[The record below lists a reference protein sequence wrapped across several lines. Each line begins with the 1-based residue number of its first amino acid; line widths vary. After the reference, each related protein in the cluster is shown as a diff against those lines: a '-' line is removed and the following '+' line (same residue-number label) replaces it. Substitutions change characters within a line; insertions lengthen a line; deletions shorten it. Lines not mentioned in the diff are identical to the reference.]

1 MRKIRI
7 PENLTTLAFK
17 AIKDYIWEGHL
28 DEGARLTE
36 ESLSRWLG
44 ISKSPIRE
52 ALNRLEA
59 EGLIRIEQRRGAYLR
74 KFSIKE
80 IGDIYDVRAALEVHA
95 VARLQVTPQLIER
108 LRESVERLKEHREKN
123 DKFRHLE
130 EAVNFHSIL
139 AAGTGNEHLG
149 KLLDTLH
156 CQVWQFRRESY
167 DAAKSNAYDSHD
179 AIVKALALGDKTEAQ
194 RLMHEHVSGVGQ
206 KLIAQLLVSREK
218 QESVPAGPVALPRR
232 SQAFSRRQAL

>member
-1 MRKIRI
+1 MKKIRI

-36 ESLSRWLG
+36 ESLSQWLG

-74 KFSIKE
+74 TFSIKE
-80 IGDIYDVRAALEVHA
+80 ISDLYGVREALEVHA
-95 VARLQVTPQLIER
+95 VATVDVTPELIQR
-108 LRESVERLKEHREKN
+108 LRESVDRLGEYKEMNH
-123 DKFRHLE
+123 KFRHLE
-130 EAVNFHSIL
+130 EAVNFHAIL
-139 AAGTGNEHLG
+139 AAGTGNEHLA

-156 CQVWQFRRESY
+156 QQVWLFRRRTY
-167 DAAKSNAYDSHD
+167 DAAKSNAYDSHK
-179 AIVKALALGDKTEAQ
+179 AIVNALARGDKEEAQ
-194 RLMHEHVSGVGQ
+194 RFMREHISGLRNKMITHLTQERPETISAGRVVS
-206 KLIAQLLVSREK
+206 SR
-218 QESVPAGPVALPRR
+218 GL
-232 SQAFSRRQAL
+232 